1 MAPPEGDRVVATDL
15 VQLSKTVSHALR
27 HAPWLYELEV
37 DEGGWVPVDDLLQAL
52 RQHRA
57 AWRGLKQADLER
69 MVAPS
74 DKARFELEGGSI
86 RARYGHSLPGKLA
99 QTPAVPPAFLYH
111 GTSPRAVPAI
121 LKEGLHPMQ
130 RQYVH
135 LSVDEDMARQVGAR
149 KGGNPVILIVRA
161 AEAHAAGIPFYA
173 GNDFV
178 WLADHVPPPFLDAP
192 DTSQAS

>member
-1 MAPPEGDRVVATDL
+1 MATDL

-52 RQHRA
+52 REHRA
-57 AWRGLKQADLER
+57 AWRGLKHDDLQR
-69 MVAPS
+69 MIVHS
-74 DKARFELEGGSI
+74 DKARFELDGGRI

-99 QTPAVPPAFLYH
+99 RTPAAPPSILYH
-111 GTSPRAVPAI
+111 GTPSRAVPAI
-121 LKEGLHPMQ
+121 LSEGLKPMR

-135 LSVDEDMARQVGAR
+135 LSTDDDTARQVGGR
-149 KGGNPVILIVRA
+149 KGGRPVILVVRA
-161 AEAHAAGIPFYA
+161 GEAHAAGVPFYA
-173 GNDFV
+173 GNEFV

-192 DTSQAS
+192 DASRSS